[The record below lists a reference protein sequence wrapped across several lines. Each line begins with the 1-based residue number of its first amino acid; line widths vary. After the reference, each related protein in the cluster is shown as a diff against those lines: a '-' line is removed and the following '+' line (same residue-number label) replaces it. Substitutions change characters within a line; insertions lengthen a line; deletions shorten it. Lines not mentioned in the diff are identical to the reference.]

1 MPSDMGFLTTVL
13 LMALAMLAML
23 LSMLWM
29 EISMR
34 RRRREYIDSI
44 TSIISVENKRLLEQL
59 ASPKK

>member
-1 MPSDMGFLTTVL
+1 MASDMGFLTAVL

-34 RRRREYIDSI
+34 RRRREYIDSL
-44 TSIISVENKRLLEQL
+44 TSIISAENRRLLEEL
-59 ASPKK
+59 ARSNK

>member
-1 MPSDMGFLTTVL
+1 MGFLSAVL

-34 RRRREYIDSI
+34 RRRREYIHSM
-44 TSIISVENKRLLEQL
+44 TSIITGENRRLLEQL
-59 ASPKK
+59 ASPNK

>member
-1 MPSDMGFLTTVL
+1 MPSDMGFLSAVL

-34 RRRREYIDSI
+34 RRRREYIDSL
-44 TSIISVENKRLLEQL
+44 TSIISAENRRLLEEL
-59 ASPKK
+59 ARSNK

>member
-1 MPSDMGFLTTVL
+1 MGFLTAVF

-34 RRRREYIDSI
+34 RRRREYQRTI
-44 TSIISVENKRLLEQL
+44 TAIITAENRRLLEEL
-59 ASPKK
+59 GRDYK